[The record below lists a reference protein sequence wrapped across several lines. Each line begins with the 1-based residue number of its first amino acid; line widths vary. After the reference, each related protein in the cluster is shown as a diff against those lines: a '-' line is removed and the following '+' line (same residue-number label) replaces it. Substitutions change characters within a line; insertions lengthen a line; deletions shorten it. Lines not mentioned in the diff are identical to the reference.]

1 MTQRTLPGFG
11 AARVAPA
18 PAPPPCHVPDLAGY
32 DVILV
37 NTSAGKDSQAMLVHV
52 VALAEQAGVRDR
64 VIAVHCDLGRV
75 EWQGTRELAERQ
87 CAMLGV
93 PLRVVRARRDLLA
106 HVEARGRWPGMGPTR
121 YCTSDHKRTPVLGLI
136 TALVAER
143 GMGGARDR
151 KARVLNALGLRA
163 AEGSARSKRAAF
175 KPAIRGS
182 SGRRQIDEWLPIH
195 TWSVDD
201 VWACIRA
208 SGLPS
213 HPAYDLGMPRLSCV
227 FCIYASRDALL
238 LAGEHNRALLDTY
251 VEVEQRID
259 HAFTQDGKRQL
270 VHLRTIRDDLDRGV
284 RATLPIKTWG
294 DM

>member
-1 MTQRTLPGFG
+1 MLPFD
-11 AARVAPA
+11 VAPTSA
-18 PAPPPCHVPDLAGY
+18 PMPAGTPDLASY

-37 NTSAGKDSQAMLVHV
+37 NTSAGKDSQAMLSHV
-52 VALAEQAGVRDR
+52 VRLAEQAGVRDR

-87 CAMLGV
+87 CALLEV
-93 PLRVVRARRDLLA
+93 PLRIVRRAKGDLLE
-106 HVEARGRWPGMGPTR
+106 HVSSRGKWPGMGPTR
-121 YCTSDHKRTPVLGLI
+121 YCTSDHKRTPVSTLI

-143 GMGGARDR
+143 GLGGAHDR
-151 KARVLNALGLRA
+151 QARVLNCLGLRA
-163 AEGSARSKRAAF
+163 AEGSARRKRAPF
-175 KPAIRGS
+175 TPAIRGS

-195 TWSVDD
+195 PWSVDD
-201 VWACIRA
+201 VWSEIRA
-208 SGLPS
+208 SGLPH

-238 LAGEHNRALLDTY
+238 LSGEHNRDLLDTY
-251 VEVEQRID
+251 VQVEDQIG
-259 HAFTQDGKRQL
+259 HAFTQDGKRKL
-270 VHLRTIRDDLDRGV
+270 VFLRTIRDDLDRGV

>member
-1 MTQRTLPGFG
+1 MTQGLLPGFG
-11 AARVAPA
+11 APRAPA
-18 PAPPPCHVPDLAGY
+18 APAGHVPDLASY

-37 NTSAGKDSQAMLVHV
+37 NTSAGKDSQAMLALV
-52 VALAEQAGVRDR
+52 VELAERAGVRDR
-64 VIAVHCDLGRV
+64 VVAVHADLGRV
-75 EWQGTRELAERQ
+75 EWQGTRELAARQ

-106 HVEARGRWPGMGPTR
+106 HVEDRGKWPGMGPTR
-121 YCTSDHKRTPVLGLI
+121 YCTSDHKRTPVGKLI

-143 GMGGARDR
+143 GLGGPRDR

-163 AEGSARSKRAAF
+163 AEGSARSKRPPF
-175 KPAIRGS
+175 KEAIRGS

-195 TWSVDD
+195 AWSLDD
-201 VWACIRA
+201 VWARIRA
-208 SGLPS
+208 SGLPH

-238 LAGEHNRALLDTY
+238 LAGEHNRALLDVY
-251 VEVEQRID
+251 VEVEARIG
-259 HAFTQDGKRQL
+259 HAFTQDSKRRL

-294 DM
+294 DMG